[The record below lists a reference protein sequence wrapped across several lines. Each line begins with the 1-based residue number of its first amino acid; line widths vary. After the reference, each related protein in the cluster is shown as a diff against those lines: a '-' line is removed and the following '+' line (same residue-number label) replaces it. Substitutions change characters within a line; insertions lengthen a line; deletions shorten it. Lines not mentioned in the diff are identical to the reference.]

1 MSFIELLI
9 LAIGLAMDAFAIS
22 ICKGLSFGKLK
33 LKHYLIVGAY
43 FGGFQ
48 FGMTVAGYY
57 IGINFSS
64 FIEAFDHWV
73 VFGLLM
79 LIGLNMIRESLDKND
94 DEINDKLDV
103 KTMVLLAIASSI
115 DALAVGVS
123 FAFIH
128 VEIFYTAAV
137 IGIVVFVL
145 SVLGVKIGSIFGAK
159 YKRRAEMIGGIVLCL
174 MGVKVLLSDLGL
186 IPFLSLIHI

>member
-123 FAFIH
+123 FCIYTCGNLLYCSCYRNCSICAFR
-128 VEIFYTAAV
+128 FRC
-137 IGIVVFVL
+137 
-145 SVLGVKIGSIFGAK
+145 KDRK
-159 YKRRAEMIGGIVLCL
+159 YFRC
-174 MGVKVLLSDLGL
+174 
-186 IPFLSLIHI
+186 

>member
-1 MSFIELLI
+1 MSFYRIAYSCHRSCHGCI
-9 LAIGLAMDAFAIS
+9 AIS

-79 LIGLNMIRESLDKND
+79 LIGLNMIRESLDK
-94 DEINDKLDV
+94 KMM
-103 KTMVLLAIASSI
+103 T
-115 DALAVGVS
+115 
-123 FAFIH
+123 
-128 VEIFYTAAV
+128 
-137 IGIVVFVL
+137 
-145 SVLGVKIGSIFGAK
+145 
-159 YKRRAEMIGGIVLCL
+159 R
-174 MGVKVLLSDLGL
+174 
-186 IPFLSLIHI
+186 

>member
-1 MSFIELLI
+1 MDLLTI
-9 LAIGLAMDAFAIS
+9 LVLGIGLSMDAFAVS
-22 ICKGLSFGKLK
+22 ICKGLSLSKLTASK
-33 LKHYLIVGAY
+33 CLIVGAW
-43 FGGFQ
+43 FGVFQ
-48 FGMTVAGYY
+48 
-57 IGINFSS
+57 GIMPLTCYLLGSRFEHYVDTFSAW
-64 FIEAFDHWV
+64 IAF
-73 VFGLLM
+73 FLLV
-79 LIGLNMIRESLDKND
+79 LIGANMIRESLDKND

-137 IGIVVFVL
+137 IGIVAFVL

-186 IPFLSLIHI
+186 IPF

>member
-137 IGIVVFVL
+137 IGIVAFVL

-186 IPFLSLIHI
+186 IPF

>member
-64 FIEAFDHWV
+64 
-73 VFGLLM
+73 LLM

-128 VEIFYTAAV
+128 VEIFYTSAV

-186 IPFLSLIHI
+186 IPF

>member
-48 FGMTVAGYY
+48 FGMTVAG
-57 IGINFSS
+57 ILGINFSS

-128 VEIFYTAAV
+128 VEIFLTPPAV
-137 IGIVVFVL
+137 IGI
-145 SVLGVKIGSIFGAK
+145 
-159 YKRRAEMIGGIVLCL
+159 E
-174 MGVKVLLSDLGL
+174 
-186 IPFLSLIHI
+186 

>member
-1 MSFIELLI
+1 
-9 LAIGLAMDAFAIS
+9 
-22 ICKGLSFGKLK
+22 
-33 LKHYLIVGAY
+33 
-43 FGGFQ
+43 
-48 FGMTVAGYY
+48 
-57 IGINFSS
+57 
-64 FIEAFDHWV
+64 
-73 VFGLLM
+73 M

-174 MGVKVLLSDLGL
+174 MSVKVLLSDLGL
-186 IPFLSLIHI
+186 IPF

>member
-137 IGIVVFVL
+137 IGIVAFVL
-145 SVLGVKIGSIFGAK
+145 SVLGVKIGNRFGDK
-159 YKRRAEMIGGIVLCL
+159 YQNKAQLMGGIIL
-174 MGVKVLLSDLGL
+174 VLLGFKILLEHLG
-186 IPFLSLIHI
+186 IISF

>member
-159 YKRRAEMIGGIVLCL
+159 YKRRAEMIA
-174 MGVKVLLSDLGL
+174 
-186 IPFLSLIHI
+186 